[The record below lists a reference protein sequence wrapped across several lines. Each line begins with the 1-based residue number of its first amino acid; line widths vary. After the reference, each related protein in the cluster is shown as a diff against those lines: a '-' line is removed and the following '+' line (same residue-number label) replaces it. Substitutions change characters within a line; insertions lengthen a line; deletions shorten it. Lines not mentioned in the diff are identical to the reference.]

1 MSPQQALKQAAS
13 VAREAVRLGL
23 ADQAVLRGLY
33 QEYEGYL
40 RKGVDAS
47 FLQLLQSRGVIDAA
61 GARRLKAGLVPA
73 SSGGSR
79 TSGVVS
85 VGAPGLLGEQ
95 TSNYPVVLTPEAT
108 GAGGPDKNTSPF
120 PVVLNPDGSGP
131 GLLPDPD
138 PVVER
143 TMEFDRV
150 IPSRPPN
157 GGSAGSLDLAPLPS
171 PPQPS
176 ADPMMR
182 TMEYGEVLPSSRP
195 PANDDLLLPA
205 DDGEIEF
212 PDELTLATPLET
224 TPPGSRGSKG
234 SSGSSGSMLEMGLTF
249 DTLDPSEIMSTADS
263 AGSGGSG
270 GSRRSDGSGPSTDS
284 GDYQAPPPDMFMS
297 SEDEEEDATPP
308 APGDVLGGYTLVAA
322 IGQGGMGVI
331 YTAKKEDGEIFALK
345 VLLGAQGVGADRR
358 RQRFRREVEAMRRLE
373 HECIVRVYDYGRQ
386 GPFDWYT
393 MDYVQG
399 RDFEKLLER
408 HELEDAENMQVFE
421 DICAAMAHAHERSVI
436 HRDLKPQ
443 NVLVDVRDNR
453 GKVLDFGLAKI
464 LDQGVGMTRTG
475 SALGTP
481 YYMAPEQLKSA
492 KHIDARADV
501 FSLGVILYEITT
513 GVRPFL
519 GETAAEVG
527 NKILTTEPPR
537 PTRLKPHLHPDI
549 DAMVVRALEKD
560 PAHRYPDARA
570 FYEDLIKHRK
580 GLGVEGVSGLTGAVG
595 EARRWFQR
603 NKAVALAVSA
613 TALIFTLVIVGLV
626 VGMDSGE
633 SQVATSPSETPEETS
648 KSGQTSSKTTNKT
661 GEGKTGEGKT
671 STKTTPP
678 KASPSKTPRP
688 KFTPPPRP
696 AQTPRPTPSL
706 RPEVSPEPLAATP
719 TPTPART
726 RSPVDLARVTLQ
738 PAQEERGGGALALQ
752 ETLSPELVI
761 DLIRRL
767 DARVFLPMASGDTEL
782 ALAEVAEL
790 QRDRD
795 VTLHERFLEELEHD
809 AKTLIALRSLVARR
823 IEEDPKLVQSL
834 SLYGSGER
842 YDARKLEVIDGD
854 FLRLDLGK
862 EERIDVDPCE
872 LSLRD
877 LRKVVIDRKDK
888 ETDNASAHYALAVL
902 GLYRRQGETELDD
915 DLVAALETTDVER
928 DRARYAVLRRRALI
942 VWLGAARPG
951 AWRAYEDAAGEAW
964 REVERKR
971 RNPKIHE
978 QELVRYLRDFG
989 RSKAYV
995 ERREAYL
1002 NALLPYRPL
1011 PTLLGANAKAKAGR
1025 ELEWRFKKLEPIQ
1038 DFEVT
1043 PFEDTGD
1050 RPFRAELKSGTLQ
1063 LENARLDLELRD
1075 LVSHEGSLEFQARAK
1090 TPLSFYL
1097 SGVTQ
1102 ELDPDSGWKVM
1113 FKDRPLK
1120 GVSDTRRRK
1129 LNKNKFLVF
1138 DRADD
1143 DSTREF
1149 FFRRPNE
1156 KLEAPTKLFE
1166 RGPKTIHL
1174 GAAAVGDLKLNEL
1187 RLEWRKEENP
1197 DVAPEL
1203 RLALL
1208 TRELSRLE
1216 VEESY
1221 KPQGLARGQ
1230 YVLRNRPKS
1239 LTGFKLSE
1247 GWAAEE
1253 ERLVGKGGSTLWTAR
1268 KGHYGRLRFRYAASD
1283 GPGVKLLVSASSM
1296 GRGKP
1301 VTWRLPA
1308 PVDPDPD
1315 RFREVTLYYN
1325 LEARQMTLF
1334 VDGIRLRTLS
1344 GAREVSMREAYFGLE
1359 LEGRTSAR
1367 IEAFELL
1374 ELQPPPLD

>member
-23 ADQAVLRGLY
+23 ADQAALRGLY

-47 FLQLLQSRGVIDAA
+47 FLQLLQSRGVVDAA
-61 GARRLKAGLVPA
+61 GARRLQSTLAPA
-73 SSGGSR
+73 SASR

-85 VGAPGLLGEQ
+85 VGGAAAPGLLGEQ

-108 GAGGPDKNTSPF
+108 AAGGPDKNTSPF

-131 GLLPDPD
+131 GLADPD

-150 IPSRPPN
+150 IPSRPQPAA
-157 GGSAGSLDLAPLPS
+157 GGLDLAPLPS
-171 PPQPS
+171 QPEPTS
-176 ADPMMR
+176 DPMMR

-195 PANDDLLLPA
+195 PATDDLLLPA

-212 PDELTLATPLET
+212 PDELTLATPPLGA
-224 TPPGSRGSKG
+224 TPMGSHGSKG
-234 SSGSSGSMLEMGLTF
+234 SKGSGDSNSSMPEMGLTF

-263 AGSGGSG
+263 AGSGGS
-270 GSRRSDGSGPSTDS
+270 SRSGGSGPSTES

-297 SEDEEEDATPP
+297 SEEDEEDADPP
-308 APGDVLGGYTLVAA
+308 EPGDVLGHYTLIAA
-322 IGQGGMGVI
+322 IGRGGMGVI
-331 YTAKKEDGEIFALK
+331 YTAKKEDGEVFALK

-408 HELEDAENMQVFE
+408 NELEDAENMQVFE
-421 DICAAMAHAHERSVI
+421 DICAAMAHAHERNVI

-443 NVLVDVRDNR
+443 NVLVDARDNR

-560 PAHRYPDARA
+560 PAHRYPDAGA

-580 GLGVEGVSGLTGAVG
+580 GLGVEGVSGLSGALG
-595 EARRWFQR
+595 EGRRWFQR
-603 NKAVALAVSA
+603 NKAVALAVGA

-626 VGMDSGE
+626 IGMDSGE
-633 SQVATSPSETPEETS
+633 QVATSPSQTPSRSPRETPSQTG
-648 KSGQTSSKTTNKT
+648 SGKTTHSK
-661 GEGKTGEGKT
+661 
-671 STKTTPP
+671 TPP
-678 KASPSKTPRP
+678 KATPSKTPRP
-688 KFTPPPRP
+688 KATSSPRP
-696 AQTPRPTPSL
+696 SRTPRPRPSA
-706 RPEVSPEPLAATP
+706 RPQASPQPSPETSAATP
-719 TPTPART
+719 SPTPART
-726 RSPVDLARVTLQ
+726 RTPVDLARVTLQ
-738 PAQEERGGGALALQ
+738 PPREERGGGALALK
-752 ETLSPELVI
+752 ETLSPELAK

-782 ALAEVAEL
+782 ALAELAEL
-790 QRDRD
+790 QRDREL
-795 VTLHERFLEELEHD
+795 TLHERFLEELQHD
-809 AKTLIALRSLVARR
+809 AKTLIALRALVARR
-823 IEEDPKLVQSL
+823 IEEDPKLVQTL
-834 SLYGSGER
+834 NLYGSGER
-842 YDARKLEVIDGD
+842 YDGRNLEVIEGD
-854 FLRLDLGK
+854 LLRLDLGK
-862 EERIDVDPCE
+862 EQRIDVDPCE
-872 LSLRD
+872 LSLKN
-877 LRKVVIDRKDK
+877 LRKVVIDRRDK
-888 ETDNASAHYALAVL
+888 EANNASAHYALAVL
-902 GLYRRQGETELDD
+902 GLYRRLGETELDD
-915 DLVAALETTDVER
+915 DLVASLETTDVER
-928 DRARYAVLRRRALI
+928 DQARNAVLRRRALI
-942 VWLGAARPG
+942 VWLGTARPE

-964 REVERKR
+964 REVARKR

-978 QELVRYLRDFG
+978 QELVRYLRDYG
-989 RSKAYV
+989 RSRAYV

-1002 NALLPYRPL
+1002 SALLLYRPL
-1011 PTLLGANAKAKAGR
+1011 PTLLGANSKAKAGR
-1025 ELEWRFKKLEPIQ
+1025 ELEWRFKKPEPIQ
-1038 DFEVT
+1038 DFEIT
-1043 PFEDTGD
+1043 PFEQTGD
-1050 RPFRAELKSGTLQ
+1050 RPFRAELRSGTLQ
-1063 LENARLDLELRD
+1063 TENARLELELYD

-1102 ELDPDSGWKVM
+1102 ELDPDAGWKIL
-1113 FKDRPLK
+1113 FNGRPLK
-1120 GVSDTRRRK
+1120 GVGDTRRRK
-1129 LNKNKFLVF
+1129 LNKNKFMIF

-1149 FFRRPNE
+1149 FYRRPNE
-1156 KLEAPTKLFE
+1156 KLEAPSKLFG
-1166 RGPKTIHL
+1166 RPPKELHL

-1187 RLEWRKEENP
+1187 RLEWRKDENP

-1203 RLALL
+1203 RKALL
-1208 TRELSRLE
+1208 SRELSRLE
-1216 VEESY
+1216 VEESHQ
-1221 KPQGLARGQ
+1221 PQGLARGQ

-1239 LTGFKLSE
+1239 LVGFKLSE
-1247 GWAAEE
+1247 GWSAEE

-1296 GRGKP
+1296 GRGKA
-1301 VTWRLPA
+1301 VSWRLPA
-1308 PVDPDPD
+1308 PIDPDPD

-1334 VDGIRLRTLS
+1334 VDGIRLRTLE
-1344 GAREVSMREAYFGLE
+1344 GVREVTMKEAYFGLE
-1359 LEGRTSAR
+1359 LEGRTAAR
-1367 IEAFELL
+1367 LEAFELL